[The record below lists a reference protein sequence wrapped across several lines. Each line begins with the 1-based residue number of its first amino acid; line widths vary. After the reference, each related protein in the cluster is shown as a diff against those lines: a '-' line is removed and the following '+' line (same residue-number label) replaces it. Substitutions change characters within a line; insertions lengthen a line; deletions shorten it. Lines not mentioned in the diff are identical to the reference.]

1 MTDEGSV
8 TGLIA
13 LLKEGDPVAIEAVF
27 RRYFPQLVCL
37 AREKL
42 RDVPRRAADEE
53 DVALSAMD
61 SFCRAAQEGRFPD
74 LADRAGLWRLLLA
87 LTARKAVDLTRHEG
101 RQRRGGGR
109 VRGDSA
115 LGAAE
120 AARAAHRP
128 ANVPDDDASPLVA
141 AILAEELHR
150 LLDLLEDP
158 DLKALA
164 VAKMEGYQNAEIAG
178 RLGCSVRT
186 VERRL
191 RLIRKKWE
199 EHRSP

>member
-1 MTDEGSV
+1 MRDEGSV

-13 LLKEGDPVAIEAVF
+13 LLKQGDPAAIEAVF
-27 RRYFPQLVCL
+27 RRYFPQLVSL

-42 RDVPRRAADEE
+42 RNVPRRAADEE

-61 SFCRAAQEGRFPD
+61 SFCRAAQKGRFPD
-74 LADRAGLWRLLLA
+74 LADRAGLWRLLLT
-87 LTARKAVDLTRHEG
+87 LTARKAIDLARQQG
-101 RQRRGGGR
+101 RQIRGGGR

-120 AARAAHRP
+120 ATGAAHGQ
-128 ANVPDDDASPLVA
+128 ADVPDDDASPLVA
-141 AILAEELHR
+141 AILAEEFQR
-150 LLDLLEDP
+150 RLDLLGEP

-164 VAKMEGYQNAEIAG
+164 VAKMEGYQNTEIAE

-191 RLIRKKWE
+191 RLIRRKWE